1 MEKGRMNTKKMSP
14 EEMTRRVNEIID
26 QAWIYRE
33 AQSYGELMVA
43 AYNLYGLLYYDFGV
57 EHPTYDYPC
66 KADKADEPFVF

>member
-1 MEKGRMNTKKMSP
+1 MNMEKLSP
-14 EEMTRRVNEIID
+14 TEMTRRIYEIMD

-57 EHPTYDYPC
+57 EFPTYDYPC
-66 KADKADEPFVF
+66 NADQADEPFDF